1 MKRRSLQLVCLALLL
16 STLSLTDSPAVAQA
30 NFQMQCSYLRV
41 LGDYGR
47 LWTAARQQQPKPG
60 RGGFDTALAP
70 VSAKAA
76 TRTHTLPPADKAAV
90 ETAWDMRPPSAQY
103 AALQSFT
110 GFGRE
115 RA

>member
-47 LWTAARQQQPKPG
+47 LWTAARQQQPMPQRRSYHPPFASG
-60 RGGFDTALAP
+60 PAS
-70 VSAKAA
+70 VA
-76 TRTHTLPPADKAAV
+76 TRIHTLPPAARATIS
-90 ETAWDMRPPSAQY
+90 TAWDMRPPSAQY

-110 GFGRE
+110 GFGRA

>member
-47 LWTAARQQQPKPG
+47 LLTAVRPHPKTPRRGFHAKPAQPDTDHTG
-60 RGGFDTALAP
+60 RGESLRSGARMVVNT
-70 VSAKAA
+70 VWS
-76 TRTHTLPPADKAAV
+76 
-90 ETAWDMRPPSAQY
+90 MRPPLAQY

-110 GFGRE
+110 GFGRR